1 MKTNKYF
8 ASIKFLFSFV
18 VSSLGSFSISS
29 FFRFLL
35 LYINLYK
42 RLWSIQFALSLH
54 LELLS
59 AWNTFAS
66 PVIAGSSKS
75 SWGSWLVVTWV
86 SQVQVV
92 GWASNMNLGL
102 GSNFFMYIWDSW
114 DFFVNVRLSCWRVV
128 AWVFN
133 IDWYGTWCCGSRC
146 SQVVSLGKLV
156 F

>member
-1 MKTNKYF
+1 M
-8 ASIKFLFSFV
+8 
-18 VSSLGSFSISS
+18 
-29 FFRFLL
+29 
-35 LYINLYK
+35 
-42 RLWSIQFALSLH
+42 SLH

-92 GWASNMNLGL
+92 GWASILNWVVCWSGWLVCWSSLLYWGSLISSCNMNIGF
-102 GSNFFMYIWDSW
+102 GSNFFMDIRDSW
-114 DFFVNVRLSCWRVV
+114 DFFVNVGLSCWGVV

-133 IDWYGTWCCGSRC
+133 INWYGTWCCSSRC
-146 SQVVSLGKLV
+146 S
-156 F
+156 